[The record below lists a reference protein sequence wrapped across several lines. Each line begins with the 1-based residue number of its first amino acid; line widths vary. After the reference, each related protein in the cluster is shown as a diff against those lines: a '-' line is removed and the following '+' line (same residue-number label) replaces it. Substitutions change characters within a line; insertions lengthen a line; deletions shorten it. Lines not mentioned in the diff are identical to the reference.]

1 MSGQWIGCA
10 RWIRSWQR
18 TAEPLV
24 AGCLIGRVELAR
36 LQSRAWPGRMGTD
49 NFRARPATEKKTK
62 SKSGSRR
69 YARSLVPVEPSP
81 RSAAFGRPPE
91 FKKAEHRL
99 GSTETNHPRMAWIY
113 SVDQGRHPPR
123 AEHIR
128 SEVESRG
135 HRPTVEG
142 GALWACGGVSG
153 MDAATKPPWTG
164 LRRPPQPDPPRHPT
178 DSQLLTLTLLWP
190 AAGAGQQPC
199 KENPTLSTGAV
210 LLPAPA
216 AGTAP

>member
-36 LQSRAWPGRMGTD
+36 LQSRAWPGTMGTD

-69 YARSLVPVEPSP
+69 YARSLAPVEPSP

-113 SVDQGRHPPR
+113 CVDQGRHPPR
-123 AEHIR
+123 AEHITR
-128 SEVESRG
+128 SN
-135 HRPTVEG
+135 P
-142 GALWACGGVSG
+142 GAAGQLSKAGRCGLAGVSR
-153 MDAATKPPWTG
+153 MDAAIKPPWMG
-164 LRRPPQPDPPRHPT
+164 LRRPRKPT
-178 DSQLLTLTLLWP
+178 APHLPSGSQHLILTLLWL

>member
-69 YARSLVPVEPSP
+69 YARSLAPVEPSP

-113 SVDQGRHPPR
+113 CVDQGRHPPR

-128 SEVESRG
+128 SEVEFRG

-142 GALWACGGVSG
+142 GALWACGCEPHGCGDQAPVDGFTASPQ
-153 MDAATKPPWTG
+153 AHSAPPPLRKPALDLDVAP
-164 LRRPPQPDPPRHPT
+164 
-178 DSQLLTLTLLWP
+178 
-190 AAGAGQQPC
+190 AGAGQQPC
-199 KENPTLSTGAV
+199 KENPTLSTGAG
-210 LLPAPA
+210 LLPAPG